1 LEYVTLLGDGIQTF
15 NKQFMKWNLG
25 NDHGQIFGDEAIR
38 RGTMQ
43 EVFDDKY
50 GETHLLWLKGFP
62 RKDPLQYQSLQ

>member
-1 LEYVTLLGDGIQTF
+1 
-15 NKQFMKWNLG
+15 MKWNLG